1 MSSLIFQI
9 LFLVLLIFANGI
21 FSGSETAIISARKV
35 RLEQLSKRGNLRA
48 KLALKLANSP
58 SNFLSTVQIAITLIG
73 ILTGTVGAGTIA
85 LPLGVFLESVPY
97 LHNYSEPISIGIVV
111 SILTYLSL
119 VVGELV
125 PKKVALNNPEQIACT
140 VAAPMR
146 QLSRIASPVVHLLSF
161 STDSF
166 VKLLGIRAS
175 EEPPITEEEIKV
187 LLEQGT
193 QAGMFEEA
201 EQEMV
206 SRVFRLADRP
216 IKTLMT
222 PRRSIAWLDIEA
234 PLEENQTEIVESSY
248 SRFPV
253 GEGSLDECVGILRV
267 KDFLTAHLSG
277 QNISIRD
284 ILQTPLFVA
293 ESTRVLNVLDLFKQ
307 TGTHIA
313 LVTDEYGGIEGLVT
327 LNDIIEAIVGN
338 LPDDRE
344 ISEPQIIQR
353 EDGSWLLDG
362 LLSIDDLKTIVN
374 RESLPNEE
382 DGYYQTLGGFVMAY
396 LGRIPISGEHFEVDN
411 LRFEVM
417 DMDGVRVDK
426 VLVELMPVEEDKSDD
441 GDRDRDRDDDDE

>member
-9 LFLVLLIFANGI
+9 LFLVLLIIANGI
-21 FSGSETAIISARKV
+21 FSGSETAIISSRKV
-35 RLEQLSKRGNLRA
+35 RLEQLSKRGNLKA

-58 SNFLSTVQIAITLIG
+58 SSFLSTVQIGITLIG
-73 ILTGTVGAGTIA
+73 ILTGTVGGATISEPLKA
-85 LPLGVFLESVPY
+85 LLESIPF
-97 LHNYSEPISIGIVV
+97 LQNYSEPLSIGIVV
-111 SILTYLSL
+111 SLLTYLSL
-119 VVGELV
+119 VIGELV
-125 PKKVALNNPEQIACT
+125 PKRVALNNPEQIACT
-140 VAAPMR
+140 VAGPMR
-146 QLSRIASPVVHLLSF
+146 QLSRITSPIVHLLGF
-161 STDSF
+161 STDF
-166 VKLLGIRAS
+166 CLKILGIKAS

-193 QAGMFEEA
+193 QAGMFEAA

-222 PRRSIAWLDIEA
+222 PRTSIAWLDIEA
-234 PLEENQTEIVESSY
+234 PLEENQTEIVESNY

-253 GEGSLDECVGILRV
+253 GEGSLDNCLGILRV
-267 KDFLTAHLSG
+267 KDFLTAHLAG
-277 QNISIRD
+277 QFTNLRH

-293 ESTRVLNVLDLFKQ
+293 ESTRVLNVLELFKQ

-327 LNDIIEAIVGN
+327 LNDVIEAIVGN
-338 LPDDRE
+338 LPNDNE
-344 ISEPQIIQR
+344 ISDPQIVQR

-362 LLSIDDLKTIVN
+362 LLSIDDLKTIVQK
-374 RESLPNEE
+374 ESLPNEE
-382 DGYYQTLGGFVMAY
+382 DGYYQTLGGFVMAF
-396 LGRIPISGEHFEVDN
+396 LGKIPTSGEHFEVEN

-426 VLVELMPVEEDKSDD
+426 VLVSRSQPETLDSLNTDD
-441 GDRDRDRDDDDE
+441 DRDSEE

>member
-9 LFLVLLIFANGI
+9 LFLVLLIVVNGI
-21 FSGSETAIISARKV
+21 FSGSETAIISSRKV
-35 RLEQLSKRGNLRA
+35 RLEQLSKRGNLKAR
-48 KLALKLANSP
+48 LALKLANSP
-58 SNFLSTVQIAITLIG
+58 SSFLSTVQIGITLIG
-73 ILTGTVGAGTIA
+73 ILMGTVGGATISE
-85 LPLGVFLESVPY
+85 PLKVFLQSVPFIQ
-97 LHNYSEPISIGIVV
+97 NYSEPLSIGIVV

-119 VVGELV
+119 VIGELL
-125 PKKVALNNPEQIACT
+125 PKRVALNNPEQIACT
-140 VAAPMR
+140 VASPMR
-146 QLSRIASPVVHLLSF
+146 QLSKITSPVVYLLGV
-161 STDSF
+161 STDF
-166 VKLLGIRAS
+166 CLKILGIKAS

-193 QAGMFEEA
+193 RAGMFEAA

-222 PRRSIAWLDIEA
+222 PRTSIAWLDIEA
-234 PLEENQTEIVESSY
+234 PIEENQTEIVESSY

-253 GEGSLDECVGILRV
+253 GEGSLDNCLGILRV

-277 QNISIRD
+277 QFTNLRD
-284 ILQTPLFVA
+284 ILQSPLFVA
-293 ESTRVLNVLDLFKQ
+293 ESTRVLNVLELFKQ

-327 LNDIIEAIVGN
+327 LNDVIEAIVGN
-338 LPDDRE
+338 LPNDNE

-362 LLSIDDLKTIVN
+362 LLSIDDLKTIVQK
-374 RESLPNEE
+374 EALPNEE
-382 DGYYQTLGGFVMAY
+382 DGYYQTLGGFVMAF
-396 LGRIPISGEHFEVDN
+396 LGKIPTSGEHFEVEN

-426 VLVELMPVEEDKSDD
+426 VLVARMRPDISDSQDKNDEKDSEE
-441 GDRDRDRDDDDE
+441 

>member
-9 LFLVLLIFANGI
+9 LFLVLLIIANGI

-35 RLEQLSKRGNLRA
+35 RLEQLSKKGNLRA

-97 LHNYSEPISIGIVV
+97 LHNYSEPLSIGIVV

-119 VVGELV
+119 VIGELV
-125 PKKVALNNPEQIACT
+125 PKRVALNNPEQIACT

-187 LLEQGT
+187 LIEQGT

-234 PLEENQTEIVESSY
+234 PLAENQTEIVESSY

-277 QNISIRD
+277 QNISIRA

-362 LLSIDDLKTIVN
+362 LLSIDDLKTIVD

-426 VLVELMPVEEDKSDD
+426 VLVVLMPVEENKSDD
-441 GDRDRDRDDDDE
+441 GDRDRDNDGEE

>member
-9 LFLVLLIFANGI
+9 LFLVLLIIANGI
-21 FSGSETAIISARKV
+21 FSGSETAIISSRKV
-35 RLEQLSKRGNLRA
+35 RLEQLSKRGNLKA

-58 SNFLSTVQIAITLIG
+58 SSFLSTVQIGITLIS
-73 ILTGTVGAGTIA
+73 ILTGTIGGATISE
-85 LPLGVFLESVPY
+85 PLKIFLQSVPF
-97 LHNYSEPISIGIVV
+97 LQNYSEPLSVGIVV
-111 SILTYLSL
+111 TILTYLSL
-119 VVGELV
+119 VIGELV
-125 PKKVALNNPEQIACT
+125 PKRVALNNPEQIACT
-140 VAAPMR
+140 VASPMR
-146 QLSRIASPVVHLLSF
+146 QLSKITSPVVHLLGF
-161 STDSF
+161 STDF
-166 VKLLGIRAS
+166 CLKILGIKAS

-193 QAGMFEEA
+193 QAGMFEAA

-222 PRRSIAWLDIEA
+222 PRTSIAWLDVEA
-234 PLEENQTEIVESSY
+234 PLEENQTEIVESNY

-253 GEGSLDECVGILRV
+253 GEGSLDNCLGILRV
-267 KDFLTAHLSG
+267 KDFLNAHLAG
-277 QNISIRD
+277 QFTNLRH

-293 ESTRVLNVLDLFKQ
+293 ESTRVLNVLELFKQ

-327 LNDIIEAIVGN
+327 LNDVIEAIVGN
-338 LPDDRE
+338 LPNDNE
-344 ISEPQIIQR
+344 ISDPQIVQR

-362 LLSIDDLKTIVN
+362 LLSIDDLKTIVQK
-374 RESLPNEE
+374 ESLPNEE
-382 DGYYQTLGGFVMAY
+382 DGYYQTLGGFVMAF
-396 LGRIPISGEHFEVDN
+396 LGKIPTSGEHFEVEN

-426 VLVELMPVEEDKSDD
+426 VLVSRSQPETLDSLNT
-441 GDRDRDRDDDDE
+441 DDDEDSEE

>member
-9 LFLVLLIFANGI
+9 LFLVLLIVANGI

-97 LHNYSEPISIGIVV
+97 LHNYSEPLSIGIVV

-119 VVGELV
+119 VIGELV

-166 VKLLGIRAS
+166 VKLLGITAS
-175 EEPPITEEEIKV
+175 EDPPITEEEIKV

-362 LLSIDDLKTIVN
+362 LLSIDDLKTIVD

-426 VLVELMPVEEDKSDD
+426 VLVEVMPQEDNKSDD
-441 GDRDRDRDDDDE
+441 DDRDRDDDGEE

>member
-97 LHNYSEPISIGIVV
+97 LHNYSEPLSIGIVV

-362 LLSIDDLKTIVN
+362 LLSIDDLKTIVD

-426 VLVELMPVEEDKSDD
+426 VLVELMPVEENNLEDD
-441 GDRDRDRDDDDE
+441 DRDRDRDDDDE

>member
-9 LFLVLLIFANGI
+9 LFLVLLIVANGI

-58 SNFLSTVQIAITLIG
+58 SNFLSTVQIGITLIG
-73 ILTGTVGAGTIA
+73 ILMGTVGGATVA
-85 LPLGVFLESVPY
+85 QPLKVFLESVPF
-97 LHNYSEPISIGIVV
+97 LQNYSEPLSIGIVV

-119 VVGELV
+119 VIGELL
-125 PKKVALNNPEQIACT
+125 PKRVALNNPEQIACT

-146 QLSRIASPVVHLLSF
+146 QLSRITAPVVHLLSF
-161 STDSF
+161 STDF
-166 VKLLGIRAS
+166 LLKLLGVKAS

-277 QNISIRD
+277 QNINIRD

-362 LLSIDDLKTIVN
+362 LLSIDDLKTIVD

-382 DGYYQTLGGFVMAY
+382 DGYYQTLGGFVMAF
-396 LGRIPISGEHFEVDN
+396 LGRIPVSGDHFEVDN

-426 VLVELMPVEEDKSDD
+426 VLVAPMPVEANESDSDRDD
-441 GDRDRDRDDDDE
+441 GDDDGGE

>member
-9 LFLVLLIFANGI
+9 LFLVLLIVANGI
-21 FSGSETAIISARKV
+21 FSGSETAIISSRKV
-35 RLEQLSKRGNLRA
+35 RLEQLSKRGNLKAR
-48 KLALKLANSP
+48 LALKLANSP
-58 SNFLSTVQIAITLIG
+58 SSFLSTVQIGITLIG
-73 ILTGTVGAGTIA
+73 ILTGTVGGATISEPLKA
-85 LPLGVFLESVPY
+85 LLQSVPF
-97 LHNYSEPISIGIVV
+97 LQNYSEPLSIGIVV

-119 VVGELV
+119 VIGEIV
-125 PKKVALNNPEQIACT
+125 PKRVALNNPEQIACT
-140 VAAPMR
+140 VAGPMR
-146 QLSRIASPVVHLLSF
+146 QLSKITSPVVHLLGF
-161 STDSF
+161 STDF
-166 VKLLGIRAS
+166 CLKILGIKAS
-175 EEPPITEEEIKV
+175 DEPPITEEEIKV

-193 QAGMFEEA
+193 QAGMFEAA

-222 PRRSIAWLDIEA
+222 PRTSIAWLDIEA

-253 GEGSLDECVGILRV
+253 GEGSLDNCLGILRV

-277 QNISIRD
+277 QFTNLRN

-293 ESTRVLNVLDLFKQ
+293 ESTRVLNVLELFKQ

-327 LNDIIEAIVGN
+327 LNDVIEAIVGN
-338 LPDDRE
+338 LPNDNE
-344 ISEPQIIQR
+344 ISDPQIVQR

-362 LLSIDDLKTIVN
+362 LLSIDDLKTIVQK
-374 RESLPNEE
+374 ESLPNEE
-382 DGYYQTLGGFVMAY
+382 DGYYQTLGGFVMAF
-396 LGRIPISGEHFEVDN
+396 LGKIPSSGEHFEVEN

-426 VLVELMPVEEDKSDD
+426 VLVSRLQPPISDSETKHDD
-441 GDRDRDRDDDDE
+441 GDSEE

>member
-9 LFLVLLIFANGI
+9 LFLVLLIVANGI
-21 FSGSETAIISARKV
+21 FSGSETAIISSRKV
-35 RLEQLSKRGNLRA
+35 RLEQLSKRGNLKAR
-48 KLALKLANSP
+48 LALKLANSP
-58 SNFLSTVQIAITLIG
+58 SSFLSTVQIGITLIS
-73 ILTGTVGAGTIA
+73 ILTGTIGGAT
-85 LPLGVFLESVPY
+85 LSEPLKAFFQSVPF
-97 LHNYSEPISIGIVV
+97 LQSYSEPLSIGIVV

-119 VVGELV
+119 VIGELV
-125 PKKVALNNPEQIACT
+125 PKRAALNNPEQIACT
-140 VAAPMR
+140 VAGPIR
-146 QLSRIASPVVHLLSF
+146 QLSKITSPVVYLLGV
-161 STDSF
+161 STDF
-166 VKLLGIRAS
+166 CLKILGIKAS

-193 QAGMFEEA
+193 QAGMFEAA

-222 PRRSIAWLDIEA
+222 PRTSIAWLDIEA
-234 PLEENQTEIVESSY
+234 PIEENQTEIVESSY

-253 GEGSLDECVGILRV
+253 GEGSLDNCLGILRV

-277 QNISIRD
+277 QFTNLRN

-293 ESTRVLNVLDLFKQ
+293 ESTRVLNVLELFKQ

-327 LNDIIEAIVGN
+327 LNDVIEAIVGN
-338 LPDDRE
+338 LPNDNE

-362 LLSIDDLKTIVN
+362 LISIDDLKTIVQK
-374 RESLPNEE
+374 ESLPNEE
-382 DGYYQTLGGFVMAY
+382 DGYYQTLGGFVMAF
-396 LGRIPISGEHFEVDN
+396 LGKIPISGEHFEVDN

-426 VLVELMPVEEDKSDD
+426 VLVARMRPDISDSQEK
-441 GDRDRDRDDDDE
+441 DDEKDSEE

>member
-9 LFLVLLIFANGI
+9 LFLILLIVANGI
-21 FSGSETAIISARKV
+21 FSGSETAIISAKKV

-58 SNFLSTVQIAITLIG
+58 SSFLSTVQIGITLIG
-73 ILTGTVGAGTIA
+73 VLTGTVGGATVA
-85 LPLGVFLESVPY
+85 QPLKVLLESVPF
-97 LHNYSEPISIGIVV
+97 LHNYSEPLSIGIVV
-111 SILTYLSL
+111 TILTYLSL
-119 VVGELV
+119 VIGELV
-125 PKKVALNNPEQIACT
+125 PKKIALNSPEQIACT
-140 VAAPMR
+140 VAAPMK
-146 QLSRIASPVVHLLSF
+146 QLSRITSPVVHLLSF
-161 STDSF
+161 STDSLI
-166 VKLLGIRAS
+166 KLMGIKAS

-193 QAGMFEEA
+193 QAGMFEAA

-222 PRRSIAWLDIEA
+222 PRTSIAWLDIEA
-234 PLEENQTEIVESSY
+234 PLEENQVEMMESSY

-253 GEGSLDECVGILRV
+253 GEGTLDRCLGILRV
-267 KDFLTAHLSG
+267 KDFLSAHLSG
-277 QNISIRD
+277 RLANLRD

-293 ESTRVLNVLDLFKQ
+293 ESTRVLNVLELFKQ
-307 TGTHIA
+307 SGTHIA

-344 ISEPQIIQR
+344 IAEPQIIQR

-362 LLSIDDLKTIVN
+362 LLSIDDLKTIIQK
-374 RESLPNEE
+374 ESLPNEE
-382 DGYYQTLGGFVMAY
+382 EGYYQTLGGFVMAF
-396 LGRIPISGEHFEVDN
+396 LGRIPTSGDHFEAEN

-426 VLVELMPVEEDKSDD
+426 VLVTPMPTETSESET
-441 GDRDRDRDDDDE
+441 DDDEDGDSEE

>member
-353 EDGSWLLDG
+353 
-362 LLSIDDLKTIVN
+362 
-374 RESLPNEE
+374 
-382 DGYYQTLGGFVMAY
+382 
-396 LGRIPISGEHFEVDN
+396 
-411 LRFEVM
+411 
-417 DMDGVRVDK
+417 
-426 VLVELMPVEEDKSDD
+426 DD
-441 GDRDRDRDDDDE
+441 G